1 MVMSSKK
8 IGRMVGA
15 DVDKAL
21 ADIGASAP
29 KPDMK
34 ADDELKKA
42 TGPSRNLTRGEAF
55 KLARMKAKLEG
66 KDPSKQVFEYEGK
79 KYHTRLAGEGASRS
93 APSKPAASTA
103 AKPAATVNKPAAS
116 TAAKPAATT
125 NKPAATTNK
134 PAATTNR
141 TPPTAN
147 SQSQR
152 FNARAAELSRE
163 AQQEARAEKAKGSVG
178 ARARLKNLFGFGS
191 AAAERAAKSYT
202 RAAEG
207 AARQERAIAS
217 KPKSRSLLLTGD
229 EARKANAKARF
240 ESGTLFR
247 AKGGKIDGCAVRGK
261 TRAGRK

>member
-79 KYHTRLAGEGASRS
+79 KYTTKMAGEGAKRS
-93 APSKPAASTA
+93 STPTRRETPKPASGVS
-103 AKPAATVNKPAAS
+103 AATEAMF
-116 TAAKPAATT
+116 
-125 NKPAATTNK
+125 
-134 PAATTNR
+134 NR
-141 TPPTAN
+141 M
-147 SQSQR
+147 
-152 FNARAAELSRE
+152 
-163 AQQEARAEKAKGSVG
+163 KAKGIPKMEGYKADTQKKGDTPAKPKGSSYLSGVGG
-178 ARARLKNLFGFGS
+178 ARSS
-191 AAAERAAKSYT
+191 AAT
-202 RAAEG
+202 
-207 AARQERAIAS
+207 AARKEGTAGKDGMFDRFSRWVHQTNLNQQERQ
-217 KPKSRSLLLTGD
+217 KKKYGY
-229 EARKANAKARF
+229 
-240 ESGTLFR
+240 
-247 AKGGKIDGCAVRGK
+247 AKGGKIDGIAIRGK
-261 TRAGRK
+261 TRAGKK